1 MVINKNH
8 KIKTAIFEGGGGGLQ
23 IVIKNTV
30 GELKI

>member
-8 KIKTAIFEGGGGGLQ
+8 KIKTAIFEGGGGLQ